1 MNEDIGSNYSHND
14 LLLDNNLNSFC
25 LSPFE
30 FQDRDFLDNGL
41 GTNQMST
48 NFYSNKFIKN
58 NDEKV

>member
-1 MNEDIGSNYSHND
+1 M
-14 LLLDNNLNSFC
+14 LLENNLNSFS

-48 NFYSNKFIKN
+48 NFYSKFIKN
-58 NDEKV
+58 NDDKV